1 MFFAPNLY
9 PSLQVC
15 DLSFEDDVEVE
26 AAEAPKRRRES
37 EQVELQSALLSSINN
52 LSQVMASNVAA
63 QVEALKKHEE
73 QQKKIMETVKK
84 TLGQVQQMRNG
95 PRTDNQQMPRSQH
108 TGGSTGTRPIF
119 NLPLSRLS
127 LAEKMA
133 LICKDYNAQCAD
145 SEVS

>member
-1 MFFAPNLY
+1 MRKHLFFAANLY

-26 AAEAPKRRRES
+26 AAKAPKRRRES

-95 PRTDNQQMPRSQH
+95 PWTGNQQVARSQH
-108 TGGSTGTRPIF
+108 TGGSTWTRPIS

-133 LICKDYNAQCAD
+133 LICKDYNAQ
-145 SEVS
+145 